1 MYRFTEAVRI
11 QNGKPRNLGYHQKR
25 CNRTRESFF
34 PDLPP
39 LDLEGALFEI
49 GLPREGRHKCRILY
63 GAGIEEIGITP
74 YQPKPV
80 KSLKLIEDDTI
91 DYTFKYADRSALEK
105 LRARREECDDILIVR
120 KGMVTDI
127 SYANAAFLLRGRW
140 YTPSSAL
147 LPGTMR
153 RLLLDTGRIEECPI
167 TPQDIP
173 RFERLSVIN
182 AMLDLGEVAL
192 DCADIRY

>member
-11 QNGKPRNLGYHQKR
+11 QDGKPRNLGYHQKR
-25 CNRTRESFF
+25 CNRTRKKFF
-34 PDLPP
+34 PDLSP

-49 GLPREGRHKCRILY
+49 SLPREGRHKCRILY

-91 DYTFKYADRSALEK
+91 DYAFKYADRSNLEM
-105 LRARREECDDILIVR
+105 LRGRRGECDDILILR

-127 SYANAAFLLRGRW
+127 SYANVAFLLRGRW

-153 RLLLDTGRIEECPI
+153 RFLLDTGQIEECPI
-167 TPQDIP
+167 TPLDIP
-173 RFERLSVIN
+173 RFERLTLIN
-182 AMLDLGEVAL
+182 AMLDIDEVAL